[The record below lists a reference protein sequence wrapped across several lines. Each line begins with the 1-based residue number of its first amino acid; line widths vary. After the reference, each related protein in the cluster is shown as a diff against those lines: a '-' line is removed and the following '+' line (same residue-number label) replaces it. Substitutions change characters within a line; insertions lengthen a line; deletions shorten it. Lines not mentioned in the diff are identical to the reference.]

1 MTIGQQLKDAGCDR
15 VYENTSEAWK
25 EAFFAQA
32 DDLLFRN
39 GSYTSEEVVALIGR
53 PHHPN
58 AIGAAT
64 RVFSKDRNL
73 IPTYEPAKQPAAHA
87 RIITRWHSQ

>member
-1 MTIGQQLKDAGCDR
+1 MSIGQQLKDAGCDR
-15 VYENTSEAWK
+15 VYENTSEGWK
-25 EAFFAQA
+25 QSFFPQA
-32 DDLLFRN
+32 EQMLARN
-39 GSYTSEEVVALIGR
+39 GSYTAEEIVPLVGQ

-64 RVFSKDRNL
+64 RVFARDHKL
-73 IPTYEPAKQPAAHA
+73 IPTYEPAKSPAAHA

>member
-25 EAFFAQA
+25 QSFFAQA
-32 DDLLFRN
+32 EQMLARN
-39 GSYTSEEVVALIGR
+39 GSYTAEEIVTLVGQ

-64 RVFSKDRNL
+64 RVFARDHKL
-73 IPTYEPAKQPAAHA
+73 IPTYEPAKSPAAHA

>member
-1 MTIGQQLKDAGCDR
+1 MTTGQQLKDAGCDR
-15 VYENTSEAWK
+15 VYGNTSEGWK
-25 EAFFAQA
+25 QSFFAQA
-32 DDLLFRN
+32 EQMLARN
-39 GSYTSEEVVALIGR
+39 GSYTAEEIVPLVGQ

-64 RVFSKDRNL
+64 RVFARDHKL
-73 IPTYEPAKQPAAHA
+73 IPTYEPAKSPAAHA

>member
-1 MTIGQQLKDAGCDR
+1 MTIGQDLKDAGCDR
-15 VYENTSEAWK
+15 VFNRTSEAWK
-25 EAFFAQA
+25 EAFFTQA
-32 DDLLFRN
+32 EQMLARD
-39 GSYTSEEVVALIGR
+39 GSYTAEEVVFLVGK

-64 RVFSKDRNL
+64 RVFARNRQL
-73 IPTYEPAKQPAAHA
+73 IPTYEPAKSPSAHA

>member
-1 MTIGQQLKDAGCDR
+1 
-15 VYENTSEAWK
+15 
-25 EAFFAQA
+25 
-32 DDLLFRN
+32 
-39 GSYTSEEVVALIGR
+39 LIGR

-64 RVFSKDRNL
+64 RVFAKDRNL

-87 RIITRWHSQ
+87 RIITRWHSA

>member
-15 VYENTSEAWK
+15 VYETTSEAWK
-25 EAFFAQA
+25 QSFFAQA
-32 DDLLFRN
+32 EQMLARN
-39 GSYTSEEVVALIGR
+39 GSYTAEEIVPLVGQ

-64 RVFSKDRNL
+64 RVFARDHKL
-73 IPTYEPAKQPAAHA
+73 IPTYEPAKSPAAHA

>member
-1 MTIGQQLKDAGCDR
+1 M
-15 VYENTSEAWK
+15 WK
-25 EAFFAQA
+25 EAFVAQA
-32 DDLLFRN
+32 DDLLSRN

-64 RVFSKDRNL
+64 RVFARDRNL

-87 RIITRWHSQ
+87 RIITRWHSA

>member
-25 EAFFAQA
+25 DAFFSQA
-32 DDLLFRN
+32 DAMLSIS
-39 GSYTSEEVVALIGR
+39 GSYTAEEVVSVIGR

-64 RVFSKDRNL
+64 RVFAKDRNL
-73 IPTYEPAKQPAAHA
+73 IPTYEPAKKPAAHA